1 MERLV
6 GGVELLDVEAEVGL
20 AAAGRGAEL
29 ALEDGLVPGVDLPVG
44 LQGVALGEPG

>member
-20 AAAGRGAEL
+20 AAAGCGAEL
-29 ALEDGLVPGVDLPVG
+29 ALEHGLVPRVDLPVG